1 MAAQIDNLSPIY
13 YFMSLLGQ
21 WDYSVPLTTQWT
33 IVIKPD
39 AGNGLFNIIK
49 DYTQIDVNNF
59 YIPTFIQNKL
69 LNEKTQS
76 NLDGLGL
83 YFAQSVKMPKES
95 FSTTSAGSE
104 GVGGYLKGIVGGDRM
119 DLQSKHL
126 NIDFLET
133 NIDFTDGLIKPWI
146 IAASYK
152 GLINLGMSNSIKS
165 SIYIVEYTR
174 DRVYHVH
181 KPVRK
186 VHKFSGCVPF
196 EVSDKTLKYDQEP
209 SEAPT
214 NSVTWMFEK
223 YTYELFAHDA

>member
-1 MAAQIDNLSPIY
+1 MASQVTNLSPVY

-21 WDYSVPLTTQWT
+21 WDYNVPLTTQWT
-33 IVIKPD
+33 IAIKPE
-39 AGNGLFNIIK
+39 AGNRLFDTIK

-59 YIPTFIQNKL
+59 YIPTFIQKKL

-95 FSTTSAGSE
+95 FNTSSAGSDFT
-104 GVGGYLKGIVGGDRM
+104 GGYLKGIVGGDRM
-119 DLQSKHL
+119 DMQARHL
-126 NIDFLET
+126 SIDFLET
-133 NIDFTDGLIKPWI
+133 NIDFTDGLIRPWI

-152 GLINLGMSNSIKS
+152 GLINLGTEDSIKS
-165 SIYIVEYTR
+165 NIYIIEYTR
-174 DRVYHVH
+174 DRVIGVH
-181 KPVRK
+181 KPTRK
-186 VHKFSGCVPF
+186 VHKFSGCVPYD
-196 EVSDKTLKYDQEP
+196 VSDKSLKYDTEP

-214 NSVTWMFEK
+214 NNVSWMFEK